1 MARKSRKNVDVNVA
15 AISTSV
21 KKPVFNVGAYVR
33 MSVED
38 RKQKGNSIENQQ
50 AIVNAYIGE
59 HYDLELAEI
68 YIDNGLSGQS
78 FDRPAFTRMIADME
92 SGKINCCITK
102 DLSRLGRNAIDT
114 GYYIEKYFPT
124 KGIRYIAVTD
134 NYDSAD
140 PKSGGIMVSLKNMI
154 NEAYALE
161 MSRKVKSTIR
171 MNIRNDCFIGRLAP
185 YGYFKSEN
193 DCHKLVV
200 DTHAAEIVR
209 NIFEMAASGKSHGTI
224 LSWLNDNDIIPPMR
238 YLHSIGLASAN
249 NVGANTRWW
258 SLRAVRDILRNRM
271 YCGDMV
277 QGKKRM
283 EGGTQ
288 ITLPKSEWTITENTH
303 EAIVSRDIYD
313 EVQKFWDTPKENKEP
328 YYKGENT
335 DDIFRAKIYCGDC
348 GSQMF
353 RKRTGNNTYS
363 YLCTKRV
370 QYTTRACGGMR
381 TTDRL
386 LKNAVLEQLLGNE
399 SFIALVNAPTL
410 EENKVLDSD
419 KHKNDLAKIKAETE
433 KNSRFLKGLYESRVL
448 GDISDDEYRE
458 LKSTYESRMAFLTE
472 QETVLREMILNSL
485 NNEKAVEEA
494 RNSAVSIKTVSDLNT
509 ELITRTVDR
518 ITIYERERIEVVM
531 LFGAEKISY
540 GGGVCHD

>member
-1 MARKSRKNVDVNVA
+1 MARKSRKNIDVNA
-15 AISTSV
+15 AV
-21 KKPVFNVGAYVR
+21 FMPAQKPKFYVGAYVR

-38 RKQKGNSIENQQ
+38 KKQKGNSIENQQ
-50 AIVNAYIGE
+50 AIINEYIRE
-59 HYDLELAEI
+59 RTDLELAEV

-92 SGKINCCITK
+92 SGKIICCITK

-114 GYYIEKYFPT
+114 GYYIEKFFPT

-140 PKSGGIMVSLKNMI
+140 PKCGGIMVSLKNMI

-161 MSRKVKSTIR
+161 ASRKVKATIR
-171 MNIRNDCFIGRLAP
+171 MNIRNGCFIGGLAP
-185 YGYFKSEN
+185 YGYFKSES

-200 DTHAAEIVR
+200 DPYAAGIVHS
-209 NIFEMAASGKSHGTI
+209 IFDMAVSGQSHGAI
-224 LSWLNDNDIIPPMR
+224 LAWLNDNDIIPPMR
-238 YLHSIGLASAN
+238 YLHSIGLATAN
-249 NVGANTRWW
+249 NVGADTRWW

-283 EGGTQ
+283 EGRAQ

-303 EAIVSRDIYD
+303 EAIVSRDVYA
-313 EVQKFWDTPKENKEP
+313 EVQKFWENPKTEKEP

-335 DDIFRAKIYCGDC
+335 VDIYRAKLFCGDC

-363 YLCTKRV
+363 YLCTKGV

-386 LKNAVLEQLLGNE
+386 LNAAVLEKLLGNKPFVTVMKTP
-399 SFIALVNAPTL
+399 SLD
-410 EENKVLDSD
+410 ENTTLDSD
-419 KHKNDLAKIKAETE
+419 VNKNNLARVKSDIE
-433 KNSRFLKGLYESRVL
+433 KNSRFLKGLYESLVL
-448 GDISDDEYRE
+448 GDISEAEYRE
-458 LKSTYESRMAFLTE
+458 LKNTYETKMASLAE
-472 QETVLREMILNSL
+472 QESLLRGKILDSL
-485 NNEKAVEEA
+485 NNEKAMEDARSSTISVE
-494 RNSAVSIKTVSDLNT
+494 SASDLT
-509 ELITRTVDR
+509 LEVITQTVESV
-518 ITIYERERIEVVM
+518 TIHERERIEVT
-531 LFGAEKISY
+531 LRFGADAMTLR
-540 GGGVCHD
+540 GA